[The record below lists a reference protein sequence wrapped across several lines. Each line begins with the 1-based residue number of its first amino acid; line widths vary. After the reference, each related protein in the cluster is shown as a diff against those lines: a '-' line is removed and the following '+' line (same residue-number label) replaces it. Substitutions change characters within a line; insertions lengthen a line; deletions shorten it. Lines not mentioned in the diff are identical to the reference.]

1 MNSNMLKK
9 CIVILLSLFLFSTE
23 IVHAGTIKT
32 DKQLKEQTE
41 KDWSL
46 LKIFETNLT
55 KALEVENLIDAQK
68 ALLSM
73 NALVSLKLYTLE
85 QACSK
90 KMAVKCKDSLD
101 EQKAYIDSLFIKF
114 FASHD
119 ELFPHPEN
127 LNKRAE
133 ALIKGNL
140 LDPDSAQ
147 FRFKGEP
154 QKSYGNTGFGW
165 KVEGEFNAKN
175 RMGGYNGF
183 VPFLCYAL
191 GEKPMYCEL
200 SETDELIVEK

>member
-1 MNSNMLKK
+1 MLKK
-9 CIVILLSLFLFSTE
+9 YIVILLSLFLFPTE
-23 IVHAGTIKT
+23 TVHAGTITT
-32 DKQLKEQTE
+32 DKQLKVQTE

-55 KALEVENLIDAQK
+55 NAIDSGTISEAQK

-73 NALVSLKLYTLE
+73 NALVGLNLYTLE

-90 KMAVKCKDSLD
+90 KMAEKCKDSLE

-140 LDPDSAQ
+140 LDPDSVQ
-147 FRFKGEP
+147 FRFKGDP
-154 QKSYGNTGFGW
+154 QKSYGSAGFGW

-183 VPFLCYAL
+183 VPFLCYAI

-200 SETDELIVEK
+200 PDTDELIGEK